1 MREEGLL
8 GALLRGVRVREGAAA
23 LELWL
28 MWPCDQLVNFQGKK
42 EIYILVKSG
51 VCFFFLNM
59 LSTK

>member
-8 GALLRGVRVREGAAA
+8 GALLCGVRVREGAAA

-51 VCFFFLNM
+51 VIFFFLNM
-59 LSTK
+59 LSIK

>member
-8 GALLRGVRVREGAAA
+8 GALLCGVRVREGAAA
-23 LELWL
+23 LEL

-51 VCFFFLNM
+51 VIFFFLNM
-59 LSTK
+59 LSIK